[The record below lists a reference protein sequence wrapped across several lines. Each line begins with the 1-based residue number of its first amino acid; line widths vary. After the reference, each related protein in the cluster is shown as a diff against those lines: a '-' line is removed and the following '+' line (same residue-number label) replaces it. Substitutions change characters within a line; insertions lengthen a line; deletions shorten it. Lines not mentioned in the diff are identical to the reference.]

1 MKLKTLVAGAF
12 SLALLAPVSFVEAAS
27 DTLQQL
33 KEGGYVVLIRHTDA
47 FRGKDRDVSNLIDCR
62 KQRNMSF
69 KGMEDAMNI
78 GKAVRALDIEVGLV
92 AASPLC
98 RTRQT
103 AHLAFGPGNTVP
115 EQGLYSVC
123 EVKQADFNLRNNA
136 LRTMLE
142 TKPEGQSNSFLIT
155 HSCNMKGVQQGLISL
170 CGKGL
175 EQGDALVYRPKD
187 EGGSDF
193 VGCISMEDWTDAAKL

>member
-1 MKLKTLVAGAF
+1 MKLKTLVVGAL
-12 SLALLAPVSFVEAAS
+12 SLVLIAPVSFVEAAS

-47 FRGKDRDVSNLIDCR
+47 FQGKDRDVSNLIDCR

-69 KGMEDAMNI
+69 QGMEDAFNI
-78 GKAVRALDIEVGLV
+78 GKAVRALGIPVGLV

-123 EVKQADFNLRNNA
+123 EVKQADFNLRSEA
-136 LRTMLE
+136 LRAMLE
-142 TKPEGQSNSFLIT
+142 TKPDGQTNSFLVT

-170 CGKGL
+170 CGKKL
-175 EQGDALVYRPKD
+175 DQGDALVYRPRD
-187 EGGSDF
+187 DGGSDF
-193 VGCISMEDWTDAAKL
+193 VGCISMSDWTEAAKL